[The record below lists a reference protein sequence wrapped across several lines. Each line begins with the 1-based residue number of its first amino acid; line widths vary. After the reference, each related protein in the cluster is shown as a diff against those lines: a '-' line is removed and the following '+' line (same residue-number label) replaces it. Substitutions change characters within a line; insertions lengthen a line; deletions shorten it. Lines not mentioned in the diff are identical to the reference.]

1 MQTVSDTEANSES
14 QLIKRAKQGEP
25 GVCTPAKHHPEQDG
39 ETEEVNE
46 MFQTAFP
53 NIKEQYQEG
62 PDGNGLPD
70 EEEEK
75 EEVAAEA

>member
-1 MQTVSDTEANSES
+1 VRKWNLRRAVWKACVRLHEA
-14 QLIKRAKQGEP
+14 RA
-25 GVCTPAKHHPEQDG
+25 EQDG

-53 NIKEQYQEG
+53 NIQEQYKKG

-70 EEEEK
+70 EET